1 MTNVIEYVLIIFAFI
16 TLMFLA
22 IDKRVSDNKKE
33 QDAYNQQLEECFKQ
47 EPRTTDCEFVLWK
60 YEIKNGCKK

>member
-1 MTNVIEYVLIIFAFI
+1 MTNVIEYVLIIFVVVTF
-16 TLMFLA
+16 LFLA

-47 EPRTTDCEFVLWK
+47 EPRTKDCEFVLWRH
-60 YEIKNGCKK
+60 ENR